1 MCLLLFSL
9 ILCTVLGFLNDPFHY
24 CSKFCVNVRV
34 SFKLLNFHVL
44 VLLETYSQSVKDY
57 FVKEIET
64 LSSFFELL
72 RTGFAGNICPNCES
86 LLCQRNG
93 DTSIFI

>member
-1 MCLLLFSL
+1 MCPLLFLL
-9 ILCTVLGFLNDPFHY
+9 IFLYCSRLLKRPLHY

-34 SFKLLNFHVL
+34 SSKLLNFHVL
-44 VLLETYSQSVKDY
+44 VLLETYSQSVKHY
-57 FVKEIET
+57 YVKEIET

-72 RTGFAGNICPNCES
+72 CTGFAGHICSNCES

>member
-1 MCLLLFSL
+1 MCLLISL
-9 ILCTVLGFLNDPFHY
+9 IFLYCSRLLKRPLHY

-34 SFKLLNFHVL
+34 SFKLLNFHVR
-44 VLLETYSQSVKDY
+44 VLQETYSQSVKHY
-57 FVKEIET
+57 YVKEIET

-72 RTGFAGNICPNCES
+72 CTGFAGHICSNCES

-93 DTSIFI
+93 DTGIFI